1 MTQRSALIT
10 QLQQITNETIQ
21 HRTALCKAKHTALAL
36 GRRAYNVD
44 SSFKGKDL
52 KPEYKDLRTLCN

>member
-10 QLQQITNETIQ
+10 QQLQQITNETIQ

-36 GRRAYNVD
+36 GRRAYSVVVND
-44 SSFKGKDL
+44 K
-52 KPEYKDLRTLCN
+52 